1 MSEVMIQV
9 RGGGTSSDDV
19 TASRSNILQG
29 KTTVTSDS
37 DDEIVEGTMP
47 NCGAK
52 TAELAC
58 GESYPIP
65 EGYHDGKGKVTAKSL
80 DLQTQAS
87 AAAGDILKDKTA
99 YVNGSKV
106 TGTMANQ
113 GAKTASLNCGGS
125 YTIPAGYHN
134 GSGKV
139 TANSLASQTSGTA
152 AVGNILKDKTAWV
165 NGNKI
170 TGTIASRGAATIT
183 PGTANQTIA
192 AGQYLSGAQT
202 IKGDAN
208 LKAANI
214 ALGTSI
220 FNISG
225 SAKLIKS
232 QYVSTP
238 IKTTTSTSFKYTG
251 GNYKNNYYIEYK
263 SATIT
268 PMFVFANSLVCGA
281 MMKPGYIDVI
291 DSSSGGCIAMS
302 DNTTKTSMTKAL
314 IKMPVGYNSGSYGPT
329 SYGVYLL
336 IIGY

>member
-1 MSEVMIQV
+1 MSEVMIPV

-80 DLQTQAS
+80 ASQTS
-87 AAAGDILKDKTA
+87 ANAGAGDILSGKTV

-106 TGTMANQ
+106 IGTMANQ

-139 TANSLASQTSGTA
+139 TANSLASQTGVQSG
-152 AVGNILKDKTAWV
+152 KTAISAGVVRSGYEGWV
-165 NGNKI
+165 NGSRVSGNMTNY
-170 TGTIASRGAATIT
+170 TGNTNRKTIT
-183 PGTANQTIA
+183 PSTAQQTWKIPAGYHDGNGYVAVNAAA
-192 AGQYLSGAQT
+192 AGSSAAIFGSFYCWNSSTDGNINTYPNQNKAN
-202 IKGDAN
+202 IDAN
-208 LKAANI
+208 GTDGFKIKYAGKYKIFAHLYSGSSSTREMKVYKNSVLQKSVSSQYGCANI
-214 ALGTSI
+214 NMDIQCNVNDILQ
-220 FNISG
+220 
-225 SAKLIKS
+225 IKS
-232 QYVSTP
+232 TGRCIST
-238 IKTTTSTSFKYTG
+238 T
-251 GNYKNNYYIEYK
+251 
-263 SATIT
+263 
-268 PMFVFANSLVCGA
+268 VFYLGA
-281 MMKPGYIDVI
+281 
-291 DSSSGGCIAMS
+291 
-302 DNTTKTSMTKAL
+302 
-314 IKMPVGYNSGSYGPT
+314 
-329 SYGVYLL
+329 
-336 IIGY
+336 

>member
-1 MSEVMIQV
+1 MSEVMIPV

-58 GESYPIP
+58 GEPYPIP

-80 DLQTQAS
+80 DSQTQAS

-125 YTIPAGYHN
+125 YMIPAGYHN

-139 TANSLASQTSGTA
+139 TANSLSSQTGVQSG
-152 AVGNILKDKTAWV
+152 KTAISSGAVRSGYEGWV
-165 NGNKI
+165 NGSRV
-170 TGTIASRGAATIT
+170 TGNMANYTGNTNRKTIT
-183 PGTANQTIA
+183 PSTAQQTWKIP
-192 AGQYLSGAQT
+192 AGYHDGNGYVA
-202 IKGDAN
+202 
-208 LKAANI
+208 
-214 ALGTSI
+214 
-220 FNISG
+220 
-225 SAKLIKS
+225 
-232 QYVSTP
+232 VSTP
-238 IKTTTSTSFKYTG
+238 PAGTAPTIYGTCYIWKGTQAAMATYASSKYEMDANGTDGFKIRHAGTYRIIGHLFT
-251 GNYKNNYYIEYK
+251 N
-263 SATIT
+263 
-268 PMFVFANSLVCGA
+268 
-281 MMKPGYIDVI
+281 
-291 DSSSGGCIAMS
+291 SSSGAILKVSKGSTVLKSVAENRGCAHIELSVNCAVNDIIHIQGTGLGMF
-302 DNTTKTSMTKAL
+302 
-314 IKMPVGYNSGSYGPT
+314 G
-329 SYGVYLL
+329 GVLFES
-336 IIGY
+336 

>member
-1 MSEVMIQV
+1 MSEVMVPV

-19 TASRSNILQG
+19 TASRSNVLLG

-80 DLQTQAS
+80 ASQTS
-87 AAAGDILKDKTA
+87 ANAGVSDILTGKTA

-183 PGTANQTIA
+183 PGTANQTIV

-220 FNISG
+220 FGVAGNARIFKQITGSVISKGTTRQYTDSAGTTRNLYWLQIDNLSITPLVVCAFTG
-225 SAKLIKS
+225 SEAVIGDAS
-232 QYVSTP
+232 AFNVASAA
-238 IKTTTSTSFKYTG
+238 G
-251 GNYKNNYYIEYK
+251 CGNYYSASAGYNATNYK
-263 SATIT
+263 
-268 PMFVFANSLVCGA
+268 V
-281 MMKPGYIDVI
+281 
-291 DSSSGGCIAMS
+291 
-302 DNTTKTSMTKAL
+302 TKASIQVPIGTRTDAKSSTVWYRIL
-314 IKMPVGYNSGSYGPT
+314 GY
-329 SYGVYLL
+329 
-336 IIGY
+336 

>member
-1 MSEVMIQV
+1 MSEVMIPV

-80 DLQTQAS
+80 ASQTS
-87 AAAGDILKDKTA
+87 ANAGAGDILSGKTV

-106 TGTMANQ
+106 IGTMANQ

-139 TANSLASQTSGTA
+139 TANSLASQTGVQSG
-152 AVGNILKDKTAWV
+152 KTAISAGVVRSGYEGWV
-165 NGNKI
+165 NGSRV
-170 TGTIASRGAATIT
+170 TGNMANYTGSANRKTIT
-183 PGTANQTIA
+183 PSTAQQTWKIPAGYHDGNGYVAVNAVGVGSSASIWATYFHSQSSLTSNINTYPNQNKANI
-192 AGQYLSGAQT
+192 
-202 IKGDAN
+202 DAN
-208 LKAANI
+208 GTDGFKIKYAGKYKIFAHLYSGSSSTREMKVYKNSVLQKSVSSQYGCANI
-214 ALGTSI
+214 NMDIQCNVNDILQ
-220 FNISG
+220 
-225 SAKLIKS
+225 IKS
-232 QYVSTP
+232 TGRCIST
-238 IKTTTSTSFKYTG
+238 T
-251 GNYKNNYYIEYK
+251 
-263 SATIT
+263 
-268 PMFVFANSLVCGA
+268 VFYLGA
-281 MMKPGYIDVI
+281 
-291 DSSSGGCIAMS
+291 
-302 DNTTKTSMTKAL
+302 
-314 IKMPVGYNSGSYGPT
+314 
-329 SYGVYLL
+329 
-336 IIGY
+336 

>member
-1 MSEVMIQV
+1 MSEVMIPV

-19 TASRSNILQG
+19 TALRSNVLRG

-80 DLQTQAS
+80 DSQTQAS

-139 TANSLASQTSGTA
+139 TANNLASQTGVQSGKTAIVAA
-152 AVGNILKDKTAWV
+152 AVRSGYEGWV
-165 NGNKI
+165 NGGRV
-170 TGTIASRGAATIT
+170 TGNMANYTGNTNRKTIAPS
-183 PGTANQTIA
+183 TAQQTWKIPAGYHDGNGYVTVNAPA
-192 AGQYLSGAQT
+192 AGSTAEIFGSCQLWNGDTVSLNAYPTA
-202 IKGDAN
+202 KVNVDAN
-208 LKAANI
+208 
-214 ALGTSI
+214 GT
-220 FNISG
+220 
-225 SAKLIKS
+225 
-232 QYVSTP
+232 
-238 IKTTTSTSFKYTG
+238 
-251 GNYKNNYYIEYK
+251 
-263 SATIT
+263 
-268 PMFVFANSLVCGA
+268 
-281 MMKPGYIDVI
+281 D
-291 DSSSGGCIAMS
+291 
-302 DNTTKTSMTKAL
+302 
-314 IKMPVGYNSGSYGPT
+314 
-329 SYGVYLL
+329 
-336 IIGY
+336 

>member
-1 MSEVMIQV
+1 MSEVMIPV

-80 DLQTQAS
+80 DSQTQAS

-139 TANSLASQTSGTA
+139 TANSLASQTGVQSG
-152 AVGNILKDKTAWV
+152 KTAISAGAVRSGYEGWV
-165 NGNKI
+165 NGGRVSGNMANY
-170 TGTIASRGAATIT
+170 TGNTNRKTIAPSTAQQTWKIPAGYHDGNGYVTVNAA
-183 PGTANQTIA
+183 A
-192 AGQYLSGAQT
+192 AGSTAAIFGSYYCWNST
-202 IKGDAN
+202 SYDDIKAYPSQNKVNIDAN
-208 LKAANI
+208 GTDGFKIKYAGKYKVFAHLYAGIADDRALKLYKN
-214 ALGTSI
+214 S
-220 FNISG
+220 N
-225 SAKLIKS
+225 LIKS
-232 QYVSTP
+232 VTSNYGCANIDIDVQCAVNDVLKIQSTGRC
-238 IKTTTSTSFKYTG
+238 I
-251 GNYKNNYYIEYK
+251 
-263 SATIT
+263 SATVLFLGT
-268 PMFVFANSLVCGA
+268 
-281 MMKPGYIDVI
+281 
-291 DSSSGGCIAMS
+291 
-302 DNTTKTSMTKAL
+302 
-314 IKMPVGYNSGSYGPT
+314 
-329 SYGVYLL
+329 
-336 IIGY
+336 

>member
-1 MSEVMIQV
+1 MSEVMIPV

-19 TASRSNILQG
+19 TALRSNVLQG

-80 DLQTQAS
+80 ASQSQAS

-139 TANSLASQTSGTA
+139 TANSLASQTGVQSG
-152 AVGNILKDKTAWV
+152 KTAISAGTVRSGYEGWV
-165 NGNKI
+165 NGSRV
-170 TGTIASRGAATIT
+170 TGNMTNYTGNTNRKTIAPSTAQQTWKIPAGYHDGNGYVTCPVITYGSSKSMWATYYAETSRNSIKNAYPMSSNGISANGTNGFKILT
-183 PGTANQTIA
+183 PGTYRVIA
-192 AGQYLSGAQT
+192 ELATGSGTCGLS
-202 IKGDAN
+202 IRKN
-208 LKAANI
+208 S
-214 ALGTSI
+214 TSI
-220 FNISG
+220 EYNRDQCVYTGDISC
-225 SAKLIKS
+225 AVNDII
-232 QYVSTP
+232 YVSTTNGGGRSLMVV
-238 IKTTTSTSFKYTG
+238 IFK
-251 GNYKNNYYIEYK
+251 K
-263 SATIT
+263 
-268 PMFVFANSLVCGA
+268 
-281 MMKPGYIDVI
+281 
-291 DSSSGGCIAMS
+291 
-302 DNTTKTSMTKAL
+302 
-314 IKMPVGYNSGSYGPT
+314 
-329 SYGVYLL
+329 
-336 IIGY
+336 